1 MHGRDVYN
9 YCMTSCDSTLWR
21 FLFSPTPAGNLVNI
35 DISTVKEKGTA
46 EKMTTRNCKG
56 RDCTQGEIQSLN
68 NNYSRPITDITTTT
82 TIVTTTK
89 NNIYYND
96 NDNNNNVIVRK
107 MMMMVMIVIT
117 IVIIVI
123 VSVILKTII
132 AIPENTMSDFIM
144 CTG

>member
-1 MHGRDVYN
+1 V
-9 YCMTSCDSTLWR
+9 
-21 FLFSPTPAGNLVNI
+21 GNIVNI
-35 DISTVKEKGTA
+35 DISTVKEKDTA

-68 NNYSRPITDITTTT
+68 KNYSRPITDTTTTT

-96 NDNNNNVIVRK
+96 DDDNNNNNNNVIVRK

-123 VSVILKTII
+123 VSVILKSII